1 MHHCFWHR
9 VLPSFT
15 ETSSES
21 IPLEHEPCMNA
32 PSWLSGYVLHV
43 NHWLGDALTNSDKD
57 MMSSAP
63 SGATG
68 QSGHSGGSD
77 QSGRSGGSGQSE
89 HSKKSEQSGQ
99 SGSDGEGKS
108 PQSGESQTRPAE
120 FPDAVEDGVRPVGL
134 QDPNHQVR
142 QDPDHVRPVGLQ
154 VTSRRGYPAGP
165 QDLNHQVRP
174 AGLQDPNHVRPAG
187 PQDPHHRVRPARPQ
201 DPNHQ
206 WRPAGLGDSSHRVR
220 TVGPQGP
227 NHRSPCLLNSY
238 HKLAVW
244 KETAVNIPILPMQIK
259 CRRPSRGPAAPPHAI
274 VFGGGWRSCWTQE
287 ICTRCTT
294 SSSRRPC
301 KTLMP
306 RILGEVHGIN

>member
-1 MHHCFWHR
+1 M
-9 VLPSFT
+9 
-15 ETSSES
+15 
-21 IPLEHEPCMNA
+21 
-32 PSWLSGYVLHV
+32 

-120 FPDAVEDGVRPVGL
+120 FPDAVEDGVLPVGL
-134 QDPNHQVR
+134 QDPDHQVR

-154 VTSRRGYPAGP
+154 VTGRRGYPAGP

-206 WRPAGLGDSSHRVR
+206 WRPAGPGDSSHRVR

-238 HKLAVW
+238 HQAGCLKGDRCEYSHLAHADQMQAPIPGTRRSSARNRIRRRVAKLLNTRNLYSVHHQ
-244 KETAVNIPILPMQIK
+244 LQ
-259 CRRPSRGPAAPPHAI
+259 
-274 VFGGGWRSCWTQE
+274 QE
-287 ICTRCTT
+287 ALQD
-294 SSSRRPC
+294 SDAKDSRRSSWD
-301 KTLMP
+301 
-306 RILGEVHGIN
+306 

>member
-1 MHHCFWHR
+1 M
-9 VLPSFT
+9 
-15 ETSSES
+15 
-21 IPLEHEPCMNA
+21 
-32 PSWLSGYVLHV
+32 

-154 VTSRRGYPAGP
+154 DTSRRGYPAGP

-174 AGLQDPNHVRPAG
+174 AGLQDPNHVRPVG

-206 WRPAGLGDSSHRVR
+206 WRPAGPENSSHRVR
-220 TVGPQGP
+220 TVGPHGP

-238 HKLAVW
+238 HQAGCLKGERCQYSHLTHADHMQAPIPRTRRSSARNRIRRRVEKLLSTGDLYSVHHQ
-244 KETAVNIPILPMQIK
+244 LQ
-259 CRRPSRGPAAPPHAI
+259 
-274 VFGGGWRSCWTQE
+274 QE
-287 ICTRCTT
+287 ALQD
-294 SSSRRPC
+294 SDAKDSRRSSWD
-301 KTLMP
+301 
-306 RILGEVHGIN
+306 